1 MKGTLINTSR
11 GYIPI
16 EQVTTEDLVLT
27 HSNTYKRVT
36 NIGTN
41 SNAKTIT
48 LRGMCFKEI
57 TCTPNHPF
65 YVRRMYKEWDN
76 ENRKYVRQF
85 SEPQWIPAYE
95 LTKDCY
101 IGYAINTLS
110 QLPKW
115 DGIVATRWK
124 NQVNKLAPLFDNPVF
139 WYVMG
144 RYLGDGWKKST
155 NTGNGIVICCSN
167 RNRKSLLTALQQLGW
182 HYCISEERTVTKVII
197 CSNELYAF
205 VRRYG
210 YMAHG
215 KVVDAETINLP
226 KHLLKGFVDGFV
238 DADGCFCANEFTCAS
253 VSETLIYGMQQ
264 CISKVYECPVRMF
277 FCRRR
282 RQTMIE
288 GRIVNQRDSYSL
300 YWHPD
305 KRKQDKAFYEDGY
318 VWFPLRKGIV
328 YNDNPSTV
336 YNMSVE
342 EDESYTAN
350 GAIVHNCTS
359 ISNAGKQAGLTED
372 SGTAS
377 SLLWYCR
384 KAIEIK
390 RPKYLLMENVKAL
403 LQKKFQEQ
411 FHKWLHE
418 LEDFGYTNFY
428 KVLNAKDFG
437 VAQNRER
444 VFMVSI
450 HNCDKPYI
458 FPDGFELTKCVEDY
472 LEPEV
477 AKQEYYIDQIRVTNK
492 VLVDLL
498 DQDYVRKALEK
509 LYHDEWRERMQ
520 AGGD

>member
-1 MKGTLINTSR
+1 MR

-16 EQVTTEDLVLT
+16 EQVTTGDMVLT
-27 HSNTYKRVT
+27 HTNTYKRVT
-36 NIGTN
+36 KIGTKP
-41 SNAKTIT
+41 NAKIIT

-65 YVRRMYKEWDN
+65 YVRKLFRVWNN
-76 ENRKYVRQF
+76 EIREYERKF
-85 SEPQWIPAYE
+85 SEPQWLAAGE
-95 LTKDCY
+95 LTKDYY

-115 DGIVATRWK
+115 DGVIATRWK
-124 NQVNKLAPLFDNPVF
+124 NRVNKLAHLFGNPTF
-139 WYVMG
+139 WYIMG
-144 RYLGDGWKKST
+144 RYLGDGWKKNSH
-155 NTGNGIVICCSN
+155 TGSGIVICCSSRN
-167 RNRKSLLTALQQLGW
+167 RNSLLLALRQLGW
-182 HYCISEERTVTKVII
+182 RYCISEERTVTKVII
-197 CSNELYAF
+197 CSNELNTF
-205 VRRYG
+205 VDRYG
-210 YMAHG
+210 YKAHG
-215 KVVDAETINLP
+215 KLVDAETINLP

-238 DADGCFCANEFTCAS
+238 DSDGCFVGNEYKCAS

-264 CISKVYECPVRMF
+264 CISKAYECPVRIYF
-277 FCRRR
+277 SNRRK
-282 RQTMIE
+282 QTTIE

-300 YWHPD
+300 AWHPD

-318 VWFPLRKGIV
+318 VWFPLRKGGNHVGYSI
-328 YNDNPSTV
+328 V

-342 EDESYTAN
+342 DDESYTAN

-384 KAIEIK
+384 NAIEIK

-458 FPDGFELTKCVEDY
+458 FPNGFELTKCVEDY

-477 AKQEYYIDQIRVTNK
+477 TKQEYYIDQLRVTNK
-492 VLVDLL
+492 VLSDLL
-498 DQDYVRKALEK
+498 DQEYVRKALEK